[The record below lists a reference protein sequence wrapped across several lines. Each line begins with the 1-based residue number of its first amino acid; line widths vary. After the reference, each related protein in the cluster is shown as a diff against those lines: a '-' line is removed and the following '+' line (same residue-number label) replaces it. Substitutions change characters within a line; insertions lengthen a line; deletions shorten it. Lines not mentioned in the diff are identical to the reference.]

1 MTARDRLAT
10 TGAWYFTETMT
21 AADAAT
27 FAQRIESLGYSTLW
41 LPETLG
47 RDPMAHIAWLAS
59 QTTELTFATGI
70 ANIFHRHPGFLKQ
83 SADTLAEQTD
93 DRFVLGLGVSHKPLV
108 ADLRGLDYSKP
119 LSAMR
124 AYLDAMDQSM
134 YMAPPP
140 VAPPVRVIAA
150 LGPKMLELA
159 AEKTDGAHPYWTTPE
174 HTATARDILGADK
187 LLCVEQKVVLTTDR
201 DAAYA
206 ASDQALKMYDS
217 LPNYRNNWKRLGFSD
232 DEIDQRAPRFID
244 AVVAWGDAEAI
255 QQRLDEHYDAGASHV
270 CIQPLHPDGSAGA
283 PHWEAFEALAPV
295 Q

>member
-124 AYLDAMDQSM
+124 DYLDAMDQSM

-140 VAPPVRVIAA
+140 ATPPVRVIAA

>member
-244 AVVAWGDAEAI
+244 AVVAWGDAETI